1 MTKKDFRERCS
12 FHHYG
17 TRRDSSLKVIF
28 FDWQVGENFSGY
40 KYCVFARSCNATK
53 VELENALFELV
64 TEEKDTPWY
73 IQTIVAQ
80 KDEQRFKVPIMSSGL
95 NKLIKYELV
104 TNED

>member
-17 TRRDSSLKVIF
+17 TRRDSSLKAIF
-28 FDWQVGENFSGY
+28 FDWQEGENFRGY
-40 KYCVFARSCNATK
+40 KYCVFARTCNATK
-53 VELENALFELV
+53 AELENALFELV
-64 TEEKDTPWY
+64 TEEKNTPWY

-95 NKLIKYELV
+95 NKLIKYELI